1 MSAIG
6 FIGIGIMGKGMLKNL
21 ATKLDAT
28 FVIWN
33 RSDFASVG
41 TFVSRKI
48 VCVIY
53 VYNAYE
59 TILLPTETNLYA
71 KKSLIS
77 SQTG

>member
-33 RSDFASVG
+33 RSEFALAS
-41 TFVSRKI
+41 TFVSREI
-48 VCVIY
+48 VGVI
-53 VYNAYE
+53 
-59 TILLPTETNLYA
+59 
-71 KKSLIS
+71 
-77 SQTG
+77 